1 MVEPI
6 KFATHTD
13 LALGLQQLIV
23 DLQERTQLREP
34 IRMYIAGGMAFH
46 LYTAA
51 RVTTDVDA
59 EFSKKILLPSNL
71 LVETSEGNM
80 LYLDT
85 NYNSSFALMHED
97 YLLDAVKVPLGTDL
111 IEVFILNPVDL
122 ILSKIAR
129 FSGPDVSD
137 IAEII
142 RTFGIAANIIET
154 RAEQALQG
162 YVGNTDYLRMN
173 LRDVLKLARRLTGD
187 EGMEPEQPESN

>member
-1 MVEPI
+1 MVKPI
-6 KFATHTD
+6 EFATHTD
-13 LALGLQQLIV
+13 LALGLQQLIT
-23 DLQERTQLREP
+23 DLQDRTHLREP

-59 EFSKKILLPSNL
+59 EFSKRIILPSNL
-71 LVETSEGNM
+71 LVETSDGNM

-97 YLLDAVKVPLGTDL
+97 YLSDAIRTPLGTDL
-111 IEVFILNPVDL
+111 IEVFVLSPVDL

-137 IAEII
+137 IAEMI
-142 RTFGIAANIIET
+142 RMYGITASVIKE
-154 RAEQALQG
+154 RAEQALGG

-173 LRDVLKLARRLTGD
+173 LRDVLKLAEPMANSEVKEGD
-187 EGMEPEQPESN
+187 NQC

>member
-6 KFATHTD
+6 EFATKTD

-23 DLQERTQLREP
+23 DLQERTKLREP

-46 LYTAA
+46 LYTAG

-59 EFSKKILLPSNL
+59 EFSKKIILPSNL
-71 LVETSEGNM
+71 LVETSDGNM

-111 IEVFILNPVDL
+111 IEVFVLSPVDL
-122 ILSKIAR
+122 IVSKIAR
-129 FSGPDVSD
+129 FNGPDVSD

-142 RTFGIAANIIET
+142 RTFGITASAIEE
-154 RAEQALQG
+154 RAEHALQG
-162 YVGNTDYLRMN
+162 YVGNADYLRMN
-173 LRDVLKLARRLTGD
+173 LRDVLKLARRPTND
-187 EGMEPEQPESN
+187 EVIEPGQSPSP